1 MCLLKSGRCS
11 AVRVKVL
18 CGSGRGREQKRDS
31 DQDGGKR
38 IKVLEGRDGAGS
50 KRETQIR
57 AERGG

>member
-1 MCLLKSGRCS
+1 MCLLKSGRCGAGKS
-11 AVRVKVL
+11 SLWVRAWQGAKERL
-18 CGSGRGREQKRDS
+18 RSGRGR
-31 DQDGGKR
+31 R